1 MPDKSTSVQDIS
13 REIKQLQTLRREL
26 LSQIPE
32 SSNPFMQLAIRALEK
47 EIKKIELKIA
57 EAQKKLEER
66 ITAND
71 LVSKENLEKLK
82 KAAEGAIKGNKEE
95 ALDQLEDIGRSIVV
109 DEVKDVIDDKVK
121 DESIKEILKDTVDN
135 LEEGDLEGAVDTL
148 KDGVKEEAGELVDAH
163 IKDPKVA
170 ALIKEVVE
178 GVVEGDFDDLF
189 EVVSEGVIDIAK
201 DKLEAFVE
209 KLLNLLRDKL
219 HLEVEI
225 RLKAEVRSLVDRSVV
240 EAGQQIGVDWAI
252 QLAAAVAK
260 RLMKR
265 SVAIIKEEIQLLA
278 TRETF
283 ITLLNILKDAAIST
297 LKSGLRGRK
306 IKDILKELL
315 QHALQ
320 HPDFKRLV
328 EESKDRMLRKF
339 IDAALKEARHVT
351 KEVLDAFM
359 RVNGTWTG
367 PVFNLSKKSLKIG
380 PWWGCV
386 NLVISASADA
396 TTSVSAARKGTGVT
410 LTGQI
415 AGTAYAGV
423 GISIGYD
430 LPIVGDISI
439 GGGIKGGP
447 KLNAHTTTSLV
458 VNGNTLTG
466 ELQPLGIDLDMMA
479 LLYLD
484 TPLPNSIVKY
494 IPVYLPQAT
503 VVGSDIEY
511 PLGKLSVLQLR
522 TPSYSITVDA
532 NVKGYHYKRK
542 SGNFS
547 IHLNPKIKAHLESIK
562 TSIEKASDDAWQAIN
577 PANIDLNPFDKDGW
591 FGSLFN

>member
-13 REIKQLQTLRREL
+13 REIEQLQVLRREL

-32 SSNPFMQLAIRALEK
+32 SSNPLMQLAIRALEK
-47 EIKKIELKIA
+47 KIQQIERKIA

-82 KAAEGAIKGNKEE
+82 KAAEEAIKGNKEGG
-95 ALDQLEDIGRSIVV
+95 LDQLEDVGKDIVT
-109 DEVKDVIDDKVK
+109 DKAKDVIDDKVK
-121 DESIKEILKDTVDN
+121 DESIRETLKDTVDN
-135 LEEGDLEGAVDTL
+135 LEDGDLEGAVGTL
-148 KDGVKEEAGELVDAH
+148 KDGVKEEAGELVDQH

-178 GVVEGDFDDLF
+178 GVVEGNFDDLF
-189 EVVSEGVIDIAK
+189 EVVSEGVIDIAT

-219 HLEVEI
+219 HIEVEI
-225 RLKAEVRSLVDRSVV
+225 RLNAEVRGLVDRSVV
-240 EAGQQIGVDWAI
+240 EAGKQIGANWAI
-252 QLAAAVAK
+252 QLATAVAK

-265 SVAIIKEEIQLLA
+265 SVAIIKEEVQLLA

-283 ITLLNILKDAAIST
+283 ITLLNILKDAAIAT

-315 QHALQ
+315 QQALQ

-339 IDAALKEARHVT
+339 IDAALKEAGYVT
-351 KEVLDAFM
+351 EEVLDAFM
-359 RVNGTWTG
+359 RVNGTWLG
-367 PVFNLSKKSLKIG
+367 PAFNLGKKSLKIG
-380 PWWGCV
+380 PWWGCI
-386 NLVISASADA
+386 NLVLSVSADVTISA
-396 TTSVSAARKGTGVT
+396 SAARKGTGATVT
-410 LTGQI
+410 GKI
-415 AGTAYAGV
+415 AGTAYARV
-423 GISIGYD
+423 GIAIGYD
-430 LPIVGDISI
+430 LPIVGNISI
-439 GGGIKGGP
+439 EGGIKGGP
-447 KLNAHTTTSLV
+447 KLSAHTTTSLV
-458 VNGNTLTG
+458 VNGNTLMG
-466 ELQPLGIDLDMMA
+466 ELQPFGIDLDMMA
-479 LLYLD
+479 LLYLE

-494 IPVYLPQAT
+494 IPVYLTQAN

-547 IHLNPKIKAHLESIK
+547 IHLNPKVKAYLEAIKE
-562 TSIEKASDDAWQAIN
+562 SIEKAADDAWQAIN
-577 PANIDLNPFDKDGW
+577 PANIDLNPFDEDGW
-591 FGSLFN
+591 IGSLFS